1 MKLVSKF
8 KLQENE
14 DIKIKGLRRADRFSK
29 IAVFC
34 AKNLL
39 KNAGI
44 ESFES
49 PDSVAVILSTKFGPH
64 KTTFAFLDDILDYK
78 DTEVSPTKFSHSV
91 HNAAAFYL
99 ANFLNLR
106 GPVITVTDFN
116 DPLTPAKMIAE
127 SWIKEK
133 RVDYVLLGLIDERSL
148 PMDYISENCDDNI
161 FKNKNKNNLEF
172 GEFYLFKGE

>member
-8 KLQENE
+8 KLKENE

-29 IAVFC
+29 IAVFG

-44 ESFES
+44 DSFES
-49 PDSVAVILSTKFGPH
+49 PDAVAVILSTKFGPH
-64 KTTFAFLDDILDYK
+64 KTTFSFLDDILEYNDS
-78 DTEVSPTKFSHSV
+78 EVSPTKFSHSV

-116 DPLTPAKMIAE
+116 DPITPAKTIAE

-133 RVDYVLLGLIDERSL
+133 RVDYVLLGLIDEKSI
-148 PMDYISENCDDNI
+148 PMDYISENCNDNI
-161 FKNKNKNNLEF
+161 FKKKKNYEV
-172 GEFYLFKGE
+172 GTFYLFKGE